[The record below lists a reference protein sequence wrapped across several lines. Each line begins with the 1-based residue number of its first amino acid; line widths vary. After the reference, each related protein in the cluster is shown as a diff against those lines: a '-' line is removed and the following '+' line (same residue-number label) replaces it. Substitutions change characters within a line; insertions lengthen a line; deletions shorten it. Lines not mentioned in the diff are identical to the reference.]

1 MWKVRR
7 LIAATAFWLLLP
19 PFASNAQAQKC
30 LFAFA
35 RFFVSDTE
43 GKPVPDVT
51 IELLGEVPEKV
62 YAALAAEARKRDIY
76 NQDFKLLPPEVKET
90 VKRSIPMSR
99 GGDLC
104 GNPFKQRANS
114 TKVKRWH
121 KGEASTENFG
131 FCNAVGHQR
140 QPFLLKISA
149 PGYVTD
155 YYVGK
160 YLTDCLQHVSAVMSK
175 KEKLMKKPKLV
186 SIPK

>member
-7 LIAATAFWLLLP
+7 LIAATAFLVLLP
-19 PFASNAQAQKC
+19 PFASNTQAQKC
-30 LFAFA
+30 LHGFA
-35 RFFVSDTE
+35 RFIVSDTE

-51 IELLGEVPEKV
+51 IELLGEVSEKD
-62 YAALAAEARKRDIY
+62 YETLAAEARKRDIY
-76 NQDFKLLPPEVKET
+76 HPNVKLLPSEVEET
-90 VKRSIPMSR
+90 VKRSIPMSKT
-99 GGDLC
+99 GDIC

-114 TKVKRWH
+114 TKVKTWH
-121 KGEASTENFG
+121 KGKASTENFG

-160 YLTDCLQHVSAVMSK
+160 YLTDCLQHVRASMSK
-175 KEKLMKKPKLV
+175 KEKLMKKPK
-186 SIPK
+186 